1 MAAPEY
7 VPQNATTRE
16 DKAYSSPPWRTD
28 SWFPDRPGELDLATG
43 QQPEGTSL
51 GVQGPDQGYA
61 IKLANR
67 FRGTLHLEPGEHED
81 DALAGALGVALRRS
95 SLFGRAPVVHDLTIA
110 LTAFGFLDEAPDA
123 DLVAWRRFRFEEIS
137 SPNHYFESR
146 EVAHSVLES
155 VLRLT
160 PAQVAEQHRSN
171 WRSLLVAT

>member
-1 MAAPEY
+1 
-7 VPQNATTRE
+7 
-16 DKAYSSPPWRTD
+16 
-28 SWFPDRPGELDLATG
+28 
-43 QQPEGTSL
+43 
-51 GVQGPDQGYA
+51 
-61 IKLANR
+61 
-67 FRGTLHLEPGEHED
+67 
-81 DALAGALGVALRRS
+81 
-95 SLFGRAPVVHDLTIA
+95 VHDLTIA

>member
-110 LTAFGFLDEAPDA
+110 LTAFGFLDVAALPLRRDIESESLLRIPRGRPQRARVGAAPHA
-123 DLVAWRRFRFEEIS
+123 RAGCRATPQQLAVVAGCD
-137 SPNHYFESR
+137 
-146 EVAHSVLES
+146 
-155 VLRLT
+155 LT
-160 PAQVAEQHRSN
+160 PR
-171 WRSLLVAT
+171 